1 MLKFFILLL
10 LLLFIVFVRSQRPPV
25 TEKQYIHYPIL
36 HHVFLSGMLLLHWQ
50 CVWDL
55 CHVEK

>member
-1 MLKFFILLL
+1 MLKFFILF
-10 LLLFIVFVRSQRPPV
+10 LLFIVFVRSQHPPV

>member
-1 MLKFFILLL
+1 MFKFFILL
-10 LLLFIVFVRSQRPPV
+10 LLLFIVFVRSQRPSV

-36 HHVFLSGMLLLHWQ
+36 QHVFLSGMFLLHLQ